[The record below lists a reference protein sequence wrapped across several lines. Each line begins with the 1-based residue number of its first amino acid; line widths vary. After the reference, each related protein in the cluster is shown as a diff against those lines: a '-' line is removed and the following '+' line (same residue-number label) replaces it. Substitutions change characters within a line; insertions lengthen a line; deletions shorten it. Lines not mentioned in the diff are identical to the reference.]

1 MENAT
6 NQEKLDKAIQALT
19 SAQQNIASSRDMC
32 DEHEIFAWD
41 QYQSAIDDLN
51 TVKNELQSIQTG
63 VNTPDKSNTV
73 NGLVLPESLASET
86 GVNTPINSYSN
97 DERYIELRTLIING
111 SVMKDIGE
119 FDSLVDYSIAK
130 KRNITN

>member
-32 DEHEIFAWD
+32 DEHEVFAWA
-41 QYQSAIDDLN
+41 QYQSAIDDL
-51 TVKNELQSIQTG
+51 TTLKDELQSVKYG
-63 VNTPDKSNTV
+63 VNTPNKSNAV
-73 NGLVLPESLASET
+73 NGMVSPVSLASET
-86 GVNTPINSYSN
+86 RVNTPINSYSN

-111 SVMKDIGE
+111 SVMKDIAE
-119 FDSLVDYSIAK
+119 FDSLIDYSIAK